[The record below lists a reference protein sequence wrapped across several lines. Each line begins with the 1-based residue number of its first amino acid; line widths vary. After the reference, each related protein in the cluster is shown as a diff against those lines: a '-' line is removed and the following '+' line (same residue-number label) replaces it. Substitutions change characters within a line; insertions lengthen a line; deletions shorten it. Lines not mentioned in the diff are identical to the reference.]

1 MFKHWKA
8 SNDPYREL
16 VKYII
21 DNESYDILI
30 YSSSGDDISDSDLEY
45 IKNDK
50 FVIMEMMSLEQDTS
64 LVSDG
69 DVYVVYM
76 INVNNI
82 FIEIWVDN
90 DRNISINR
98 DLKINSIIN
107 E

>member
-1 MFKHWKA
+1 MFKHTGGIH
-8 SNDPYREL
+8 REL

-21 DNESYDILI
+21 DNELYDILI
-30 YSSSGDDISDSDLEY
+30 YSSNGDDISDSDLEY
-45 IKNDK
+45 IKKDK
-50 FVIMEMMSLEQDTS
+50 FVIMEMSILKEDIS

-69 DVYVVYM
+69 DEYAIYM
-76 INVNNI
+76 INVNNK
-82 FIEIWVDN
+82 FVEIWVDN